1 MAGTGIT
8 QTQGAERW
16 MIDAFQ
22 GLSRDKG
29 DRDLSGVLTVVGE
42 TVDLEGTAA
51 RCRCHFVASDGNA
64 RVKVDALADKVARQA
79 LEYCTPRSRLL
90 EANAEFEATGSYEG
104 LVRLGN
110 EAREL
115 FTKIDSSGEA
125 GEMLLY
131 LLLEVG
137 LGLPQIFCKMPLKT
151 NPQMHVHGVDGVHGS
166 LEPDG
171 RLGLYWCEAKLYG
184 SVSAATRECFASL
197 SPYLLDD
204 GSGPAQRDLLL
215 VRDGL
220 DTGNEDLDRALRR
233 FLDDDSPASHYRVV
247 KGACLIGFSL
257 EDYPSPFAADGVSL
271 VEEIKE
277 QLEGWFTGT
286 GKRVL
291 AEGIESFEIEVFCV
305 PMPDV
310 EEFRGAVKGHLHL

>member
-1 MAGTGIT
+1 
-8 QTQGAERW
+8 

-22 GLSRDKG
+22 NLSRDKG
-29 DRDLSGVLTVVGE
+29 DRNLSGLLPTAGD

-51 RCRCHFVASDGNA
+51 RCRCHFVASDGNN
-64 RVKVDALADKVARQA
+64 RVKIDALADKVARQA

-90 EANAEFEATGSYEG
+90 EAKAEFEMTGSYEG

-115 FTKIDSSGEA
+115 FTKAESSGEA

-151 NPQMHVHGVDGVHGS
+151 NPQVHVHGVDGVHGS

-184 SVSAATRECFASL
+184 SASAATRECFSSL
-197 SPYLLDD
+197 APYLLDD
-204 GSGPAQRDLLL
+204 GSGPAERDLLL

-220 DTGNEDLDRALRR
+220 DTGNEDLDRALKR
-233 FLDDDSPASHYRVV
+233 FLDDDQTASQYRVV

-257 EDYPSPFAADGVSL
+257 DDYPSPFAEDGVSL
-271 VEEIKE
+271 VQEVLGQI
-277 QLEGWFTGT
+277 QAWFAGA
-286 GKRVL
+286 GKRVVK
-291 AEGIESFEIEVFCV
+291 EKIESFEIEIFCV

-310 EEFRGAVKGHLHL
+310 EQFRASVKEHLHL

>member
-1 MAGTGIT
+1 
-8 QTQGAERW
+8 
-16 MIDAFQ
+16 MIDALQ
-22 GLSRDKG
+22 DLSRDKG
-29 DRDLSGVLTVVGE
+29 ARNLNGVLTEVGG

-51 RCRCHFVASDGNA
+51 RCRCHFVASDGND
-64 RVKVDALADKVARQA
+64 RIKVDALAEKVSRQA

-90 EANAEFEATGSYEG
+90 EADAEFEKTNSREAII
-104 LVRLGN
+104 RLQE

-166 LEPDG
+166 LGPDG
-171 RLGLYWCEAKLYG
+171 RLGLYWCEAKLYA

-197 SPYLLDD
+197 GPYLLDD

-220 DTGNEDLDRALRR
+220 DTGNEDLNKALRA
-233 FLDDDSPASHYRVV
+233 FLDDDSSASGFRVV

-257 EDYPSPFAADGVSL
+257 EDYPSPFAEDGVSL
-271 VEEIKE
+271 VEEVKD
-277 QLEGWFTGT
+277 QLKGWFAGA
-286 GKRVL
+286 GNRVL
-291 AEGIESFEIEVFCV
+291 KEGIETFEIEIFCV

-310 EEFRGAVKGHLHL
+310 EAFRAAVKRHLRL

>member
-1 MAGTGIT
+1 MTGSGIT
-8 QTQGAERW
+8 QMQGVEPW
-16 MIDAFQ
+16 MIDAFK

-29 DRDLSGVLTVVGE
+29 DRDLSGVLTAVGE

-51 RCRCHFVASDGNA
+51 RCRCHFVARDGNE
-64 RVKVDALADKVARQA
+64 RIKVDALADKVARQA

-90 EANAEFEATGSYEG
+90 EAKAEFENTGSYEG
-104 LVRLGN
+104 LVRLGD

-131 LLLEVG
+131 LLLEVA

-151 NPQMHVHGVDGVHGS
+151 NPQVHVHGVDGVHGS

-184 SVSAATRECFASL
+184 SISAATRECFASL
-197 SPYLLDD
+197 APYLLDD

-220 DTGNEDLDRALRR
+220 NTGDEALDRALRR
-233 FLDDDSPASHYRVV
+233 YLDDDSPASRYRVV

-257 EDYPSPFAADGVSL
+257 EDYPSPFVEDGVSL
-271 VEEIKE
+271 VEEVKE
-277 QLEGWFTGT
+277 QFESWFAGA

-291 AEGIESFEIEVFCV
+291 TEEIESFEIEVFCV
-305 PMPDV
+305 PIPDV
-310 EEFRGAVKGHLHL
+310 EEFRAAVKEHLRL

>member
-1 MAGTGIT
+1 
-8 QTQGAERW
+8 
-16 MIDAFQ
+16 MIDALQ
-22 GLSRDKG
+22 ALARNKG
-29 DRDLSGVLTVVGE
+29 DRDISGVLTTIGE
-42 TVDLEGTAA
+42 TVDLDGTAT
-51 RCRCHFVASDGNA
+51 RCRCHFVASDGNNRIKA
-64 RVKVDALADKVARQA
+64 DALAVKVARQA

-90 EANAEFEATGSYEG
+90 EAQAELESTGSHEA
-104 LVRLGN
+104 LVRLGD

-115 FTKIDSSGEA
+115 FTKVESSGEA

-166 LEPDG
+166 LESDG
-171 RLGLYWCEAKLYG
+171 RLGLYWCEAKLYE

-197 SPYLLDD
+197 APYLLDD

-220 DTGNEDLDRALRR
+220 DTGNDNLDQALKRY
-233 FLDDDSPASHYRVV
+233 LDDDSPVSRYRVV

-257 EDYPSPFAADGVSL
+257 EDYPSPFAEDGVTL
-271 VEEIKE
+271 VEEVKE
-277 QLEGWFTGT
+277 QLEGWFAGA
-286 GKRVL
+286 GKQVL
-291 AEGIESFEIEVFCV
+291 KKKIESFEIEVFCV
-305 PMPDV
+305 PMPNV
-310 EEFRGAVKGHLHL
+310 EEFRAAVKGHLRL

>member
-1 MAGTGIT
+1 MAGSGIA
-8 QTQGAERW
+8 QIQGVEPW

-29 DRDLSGVLTVVGE
+29 DRDLSGILTEVGE

-51 RCRCHFVASDGNA
+51 RCRCHFVASDGNE
-64 RVKVDALADKVARQA
+64 RIKVDALADKVARQA

-90 EANAEFEATGSYEG
+90 EAQAEFEKTGSYEG
-104 LVRLGN
+104 LVRLN
-110 EAREL
+110 DEAREL
-115 FTKIDSSGEA
+115 FTKIESSGEA

-131 LLLEVG
+131 LFLEVV

-151 NPQMHVHGVDGVHGS
+151 NSQMHVHGVDGVHGS
-166 LEPDG
+166 LESDG
-171 RLGLYWCEAKLYG
+171 RLGLYWCEAKLYE

-197 SPYLLDD
+197 APYLLDE
-204 GSGPAQRDLLL
+204 GNGPAQRDLLL

-220 DTGNEDLDRALRR
+220 DTGNEALDQALKR
-233 FLDDDSPASHYRVV
+233 FLDDDSPISRYRVI

-257 EDYPSPFAADGVSL
+257 KDYPSPFAEDGASV
-271 VEEIKE
+271 VEEVKE
-277 QLEGWFTGT
+277 HLEGWFAGA

-291 AEGIESFEIEVFCV
+291 SEKIESFEIEVFCV

-310 EEFRGAVKGHLHL
+310 EQFRAAVKGRLRL

>member
-1 MAGTGIT
+1 
-8 QTQGAERW
+8 

-22 GLSRDKG
+22 SLSRDKG
-29 DRDLSGVLTVVGE
+29 DRDLSGVLTAVGE
-42 TVDLEGTAA
+42 TVDLDGTAA
-51 RCRCHFVASDGNA
+51 RCRCHFVASDGNDRA
-64 RVKVDALADKVARQA
+64 KVDALAAKVARQA
-79 LEYCTPRSRLL
+79 LEYCTPRGRLL
-90 EANAEFEATGSYEG
+90 EAQAEFERTGSYEG
-104 LVRLGN
+104 LVRLGD

-115 FTKIDSSGEA
+115 FTKVDSSGEA

-151 NPQMHVHGVDGVHGS
+151 NSQMHVHGVDGVHGS

-171 RLGLYWCEAKLYG
+171 RLGLYWCEAKLYQ

-197 SPYLLDD
+197 APYLLDD

-220 DTGNEDLDRALRR
+220 DTGNEDLDRALKR
-233 FLDDDSPASHYRVV
+233 FLDDDSPTSRYRVV

-257 EDYPSPFAADGVSL
+257 EDYPSPFAEDGVSL
-271 VEEIKE
+271 VEEVKE
-277 QLEGWFTGT
+277 QLEGWFAGANR
-286 GKRVL
+286 RVL
-291 AEGIESFEIEVFCV
+291 SEKVETFEIEIFCV

-310 EEFRGAVKGHLHL
+310 EEFRSAVKEHLRL

>member
-1 MAGTGIT
+1 MAGPSIT
-8 QTQGAERW
+8 QIQGVEPW
-16 MIDAFQ
+16 MIDALK

-29 DRDLSGVLTVVGE
+29 DRNLEGVLTEVGE
-42 TVDLEGTAA
+42 TMDLEGTAA
-51 RCRCHFVASDGNA
+51 RCRCHFVASDGNN

-90 EANAEFEATGSYEG
+90 EAKAELEETNSYEG
-104 LVRLGN
+104 IVRLEK

-115 FTKIDSSGEA
+115 FTRIESSGEA

-197 SPYLLDD
+197 APYLLDD

-215 VRDGL
+215 VREGL
-220 DTGNEDLDRALRR
+220 DTGNPDLNQALKR
-233 FLDDDSPASHYRVV
+233 FLDDDSPTSRFRVV

-257 EDYPSPFAADGVSL
+257 EDYPSPFAEDGVSL
-271 VEEIKE
+271 VEEVE
-277 QLEGWFTGT
+277 SQLESWFASAGN
-286 GKRVL
+286 RVL
-291 AEGIESFEIEVFCV
+291 KEEIETFEIEIFCV

-310 EEFRGAVKGHLHL
+310 EAFRVAVKEHLHL